1 MYKKII
7 KIALVIVC
15 MTIIFTFSSDTSY
28 ESTKK
33 SNKIIITVAEM
44 INKKELSQKEKDR
57 YINKFVFIV
66 RKSAHFFI
74 YLILGLLVASLIKEY
89 SLVNK
94 RMVIYSFLICFLYAI
109 SDEIH
114 QLFVNGRSGEIR
126 DILIDSMGSLV
137 GIVIYY
143 LIRRRKNEQKKAIC

>member
-94 RMVIYSFLICFLYAI
+94 RMMIYSFLICFLYAI

-137 GIVIYY
+137 GIGIYY
-143 LIRRRKNEQKKAIC
+143 LIRRRKNEQKKTIC

>member
-33 SNKIIITVAEM
+33 SNKIIITVAKM

-74 YLILGLLVASLIKEY
+74 YLILGLLVASLLKEY

-94 RMVIYSFLICFLYAI
+94 RMMIYSFLICFLYAI

-137 GIVIYY
+137 GIGIYY

>member
-143 LIRRRKNEQKKAIC
+143 LIRRRKNEQKKTIC

>member
-1 MYKKII
+1 
-7 KIALVIVC
+7 
-15 MTIIFTFSSDTSY
+15 
-28 ESTKK
+28 
-33 SNKIIITVAEM
+33 M

-74 YLILGLLVASLIKEY
+74 YLILGLLVASLLKEY

-94 RMVIYSFLICFLYAI
+94 RMMIYSFLICFLYAI

>member
-57 YINKFVFIV
+57 YIYKFVFIV

-74 YLILGLLVASLIKEY
+74 YLILGLWVASLIKEY

-137 GIVIYY
+137 GIGIYY
-143 LIRRRKNEQKKAIC
+143 LIRRRKNEQKKTIC

>member
-7 KIALVIVC
+7 KIVLVLVC
-15 MTIIFTFSSDTSY
+15 MIIIFTFSSDTSY

-33 SNKIIITVAEM
+33 SNKLIITVAEM
-44 INKKELSQKEKDR
+44 LNKNELSKKEKEI

-74 YLILGLLVASLIKEY
+74 YLILGLLVASLLKEY
-89 SLVNK
+89 SMVNK
-94 RMVIYSFLICFLYAI
+94 RMMIYSFLICFLYAI

-114 QLFVNGRSGEIR
+114 QLFVSGRSGEIR
-126 DILIDSMGSLV
+126 DILIDSIGSLV
-137 GIVIYY
+137 GIGIYY
-143 LIRRRKNEQKKAIC
+143 LIRRRKNEQKKAIR